1 MAYNKITIATQHLFT
16 ELDSY
21 NSFLEKKKAIQ
32 SKYPSKPWDIHSS
45 LGAGNHK
52 DPYTDEWWNDWT
64 AYKKEITDLILEPSG
79 DFQQFVWELISEK
92 DEEIMDRRAKGVK
105 RSIYY

>member
-1 MAYNKITIATQHLFT
+1 MAYNKITISTQHLFT

-32 SKYPSKPWDIHSS
+32 SKYPSKPWHIITKP
-45 LGAGNHK
+45 GAANNSPEEG
-52 DPYTDEWWNDWT
+52 WWNDWI

-92 DEEIMDRRAKGVK
+92 DEDLMNRRAKGIK